1 MARYIGPVEKL
12 SRRENINLY
21 LKGKRSYTEKS
32 SLRKRN
38 FAPGQHGRQPKKLTQ
53 YGMQLRSK
61 QALKRMYGLM
71 ERQFRNTFEEAERS
85 RSGETG
91 ELLMQLLERRL
102 DSVVFQMGFAPNRR
116 TSRQMIT
123 HGHVLV
129 NGKKVDIPS
138 YRVKEGDVIQITE
151 RSKNIQQVKDGLE
164 LVQEGYR
171 NIPSWVTV
179 DLENLR
185 GTFDRIPKIE
195 EMDVPVDLT
204 NIIELYSK

>member
-1 MARYIGPVEKL
+1 MARYIGPLEKL
-12 SRRENINLY
+12 SRRERINLY

-32 SLRKRN
+32 ALRKRN
-38 FAPGQHGRQPKKLTQ
+38 FAPGQHGRQPQKLTQ
-53 YGMQLRSK
+53 YAVQLRSK

-71 ERQFRNTFEEAERS
+71 ERQFRNTFEKAEKS
-85 RSGETG
+85 RTAETG

-116 TSRQMIT
+116 TARQIVT
-123 HGHVLV
+123 HGHILV
-129 NGKKVDIPS
+129 NGKKVNIPS
-138 YRVKEGDVIQITE
+138 FLIKEGDVVE
-151 RSKNIQQVKDGLE
+151 VKEKSRNIQQVKDGLE

-171 NIPSWVTV
+171 NIPSWVNV

-185 GTFDRIPKIE
+185 GTFERVPKIE
-195 EMDVPVDLT
+195 EMDVPVELT

>member
-1 MARYIGPVEKL
+1 
-12 SRRENINLY
+12 
-21 LKGKRSYTEKS
+21 
-32 SLRKRN
+32 
-38 FAPGQHGRQPKKLTQ
+38 
-53 YGMQLRSK
+53 MQLRSK

-129 NGKKVDIPS
+129 NGKK
-138 YRVKEGDVIQITE
+138 
-151 RSKNIQQVKDGLE
+151 
-164 LVQEGYR
+164 
-171 NIPSWVTV
+171 
-179 DLENLR
+179 
-185 GTFDRIPKIE
+185 
-195 EMDVPVDLT
+195 
-204 NIIELYSK
+204 

>member
-85 RSGETG
+85 RSGET
-91 ELLMQLLERRL
+91 
-102 DSVVFQMGFAPNRR
+102 
-116 TSRQMIT
+116 
-123 HGHVLV
+123 V
-129 NGKKVDIPS
+129 N
-138 YRVKEGDVIQITE
+138 
-151 RSKNIQQVKDGLE
+151 
-164 LVQEGYR
+164 
-171 NIPSWVTV
+171 
-179 DLENLR
+179 
-185 GTFDRIPKIE
+185 F
-195 EMDVPVDLT
+195 
-204 NIIELYSK
+204 